1 MKSRPNFA
9 VLLQSFFT
17 HRLMNQRHA
26 SPHTI
31 KSYRDTFCL
40 LLKFTLQRLGKEP
53 SRLEL
58 SDIDASLISAF
69 LDELETKRQ
78 IGARSRNV
86 RLAAIRSFFR
96 YAALEAPAESAQIQ
110 RVLSIPSKRHTK
122 AVVSFLTKDEVDAL
136 LTAPDKTRWMG
147 RRDYALLLLAIQ
159 TGLRLSELTS
169 LQRNDV
175 VLHSAGAYVRVIG
188 KGRKERSTPLT
199 KQTVVVLKAWMEEL
213 PQSCEFLFPNARGG
227 RLSADGMQYVV
238 NKHVTTARESCPSL
252 RGKRVTPHVLRHTTA
267 MELLQAGVDRAMI
280 ALWLGHESL
289 DTTQVYM
296 HANIAMKQ
304 QILEKTT
311 MPDGLPGFFKPDD
324 QLLNFLRSL

>member
-1 MKSRPNFA
+1 MKTRPDFA

-17 HRLMNQRHA
+17 QRLMHQRHA

-40 LLKFTLQRLGKEP
+40 LLEFINQRLGKEP

-58 SDIDASLISAF
+58 ADIEAPLISAF
-69 LDELETKRQ
+69 LDEMETKRR
-78 IGARSRNV
+78 ISPRSRNV

-96 YAALEAPAESAQIQ
+96 YAAFEAPAQSAQIQ

-122 AVVSFLTKDEVDAL
+122 AVVSFLTKPEVDAL
-136 LTAPDKTRWMG
+136 LAAPDRSRWGG

-159 TGLRLSELTS
+159 TGLRLSELTG
-169 LQRNDV
+169 LRRHDV
-175 VLHSAGAYVRVIG
+175 VLASAGAHVRVIG

-199 KQTVVVLKAWMEEL
+199 KQTVEILKAWMEEV
-213 PQSCEFLFPNARGG
+213 PQSSEFLFPNARGG
-227 RLSADGMQYVV
+227 KLSGDGMQYVV
-238 NKHVTTARESCPSL
+238 NKHVATASSACPSL
-252 RGKRVTPHVLRHTTA
+252 NGKRVTPHVLRHTTA
-267 MELLQAGVDRAMI
+267 MELLHAGVDRAMI

-296 HANIAMKQ
+296 HANIALKQ
-304 QILEKTT
+304 EILAKTT
-311 MPDGLPGFFKPDD
+311 MPDGTPGFYQPDD
-324 QLLNFLRSL
+324 QLLSFLRSL